1 MHSYVSHQLQRCAE
15 DASRYILFVNW
26 QTLEVH
32 TVGFVNL
39 KNTICGEA
47 YYMNFTTLFWEC
59 CITNLSTR
67 TPTDIFLIQ
76 V

>member
-1 MHSYVSHQLQRCAE
+1 MFHISCSDVQKTPADISCSLIGR
-15 DASRYILFVNW
+15 RWKF
-26 QTLEVH
+26 TLWV
-32 TVGFVNL
+32 FVNL
-39 KNTICGEA
+39 KNTICSEA